1 MSRMSLSSRAPS
13 SLSRLHQATAYDG
26 ASAATPVLQE
36 GGVKGLVVL
45 VVDDDEAVRAVSA
58 STLRAYGY
66 RVETAGNA
74 AGALDAVRRSSFDV
88 IVSDILM
95 PGMSGMGLVA
105 QLRKDGFRVP
115 VVLVTGE
122 PALASAVE
130 AIEHGVLRY
139 LAKPVLPR
147 ELVVAVND
155 AVRLDGIAR
164 AERSA
169 LDNAALRSLVAALR
183 ESQEAALAGTRAK
196 NEFLSKMGHELRTPL
211 NVVLGMTSLALDT
224 ELDSTQRNYLENA
237 KSAAESLLTVIVHVL
252 EHAALEGGKGEVQ
265 LARFSVREALSS
277 TLGSHV
283 RAAEAKGLALILDV
297 GQDVPEALIG
307 DHARFR
313 EVFDAILDNAIKF
326 TAHGEVRVSARL
338 KAHAQASEARLCIAV
353 SDTGIGMEPDALARV
368 LGAFSQADNS
378 STRPHGGAGLGL
390 TIASELMALMGG
402 SLKIESIPGDGTTVR
417 MILAFPRVATDDGF
431 VVDSY
436 GATDLS

>member
-1 MSRMSLSSRAPS
+1 MSLSAGAPS
-13 SLSRLHQATAYDG
+13 ALSSLHQATLSDG
-26 ASAATPVLQE
+26 ASAAGSVLQE
-36 GGVKGLVVL
+36 GEAKGSLVL

-66 RVETAGNA
+66 RVETAGDA
-74 AGALDAVRRSSFDV
+74 AGALGAVRRTSFDV
-88 IVSDILM
+88 IVSDIVM
-95 PGMSGMGLVA
+95 PGMSGMGLIA
-105 QLRKDGFRVP
+105 QLRKDGFDVP

-122 PALASAVE
+122 PELESAVE

-147 ELVVAVND
+147 ELIVAVND

-183 ESQEAALAGTRAK
+183 QSQEAALAGTRAK

-211 NVVLGMTSLALDT
+211 NVVLGMTSLVLDT
-224 ELDSTQRNYLENA
+224 DVDAKQRNYLENA
-237 KSAAESLLTVIVHVL
+237 KSAAESLLTVIAHVL

-265 LARFSVREALSS
+265 LERFSVREALAAKC
-277 TLGSHV
+277 GSHV
-283 RAAEAKGLALILDV
+283 RAAEAKGLVLSLDV
-297 GQDVPEALIG
+297 GQDVPDAVMG
-307 DHARFR
+307 DDARFR

-338 KAHAQASEARLCIAV
+338 NAHAEASEARLCVAV
-353 SDTGIGMEPDALARV
+353 SDTGIGMAPDALARV
-368 LGAFSQADNS
+368 VGAFSQADDS

-402 SLKIESIPGDGTTVR
+402 SLKIESIPGDGTTVQ
-417 MILAFPRVATDDGF
+417 MVLVFPRVPADDGF
-431 VVDSY
+431 LMLDSY
-436 GATDLS
+436 GASALA